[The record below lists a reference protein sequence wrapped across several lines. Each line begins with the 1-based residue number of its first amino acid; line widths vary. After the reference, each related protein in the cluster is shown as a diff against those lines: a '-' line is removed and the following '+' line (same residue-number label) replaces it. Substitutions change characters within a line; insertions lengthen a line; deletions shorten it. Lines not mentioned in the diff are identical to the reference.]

1 MSKTIKELADEF
13 GVSKT
18 AIRNKL
24 TEEFRSKWVQTSTAN
39 GVKTLVITED
49 GVNALK
55 SIFLVGN
62 HTANIGANQPQT
74 GLQSVEFYEE
84 EIRELRKLLD
94 QSQQLLL
101 NEQKKSQL
109 LLEAKAEPSEWEKDK
124 QELETEIERY
134 RNSYNDAVNSAS
146 QNYAYA
152 QSVEKQLLTV
162 GIVAVVL
169 FGAIL
174 VLSWIYFFR

>member
-55 SIFLVGN
+55 TIFLGGN
-62 HTANIGANQPQT
+62 HTANIDANQPQT
-74 GLQSVEFYEE
+74 GLQSIEFYEE

>member
-55 SIFLVGN
+55 SIFLGGN
-62 HTANIGANQPQT
+62 HTANIGTNQPQT
-74 GLQSVEFYEE
+74 SLQSVEFYEE

-109 LLEAKAEPSEWEKDK
+109 LLEAKAELSEWEKDK

-134 RNSYNDAVNSAS
+134 RNSYNDALNSAS

>member
-55 SIFLVGN
+55 SIFLGGN
-62 HTANIGANQPQT
+62 HTANIGTNQPQT

>member
-1 MSKTIKELADEF
+1 METI
-13 GVSKT
+13 
-18 AIRNKL
+18 
-24 TEEFRSKWVQTSTAN
+24 
-39 GVKTLVITED
+39 
-49 GVNALK
+49 
-55 SIFLVGN
+55 
-62 HTANIGANQPQT
+62 PQT
-74 GLQSVEFYEE
+74 GLQSIEFYEE

-109 LLEAKAEPSEWEKDK
+109 LLEAKAEPSEWERDK

>member
-55 SIFLVGN
+55 TIFLGGN

-74 GLQSVEFYEE
+74 GLQSIEST
-84 EIRELRKLLD
+84 K
-94 QSQQLLL
+94 
-101 NEQKKSQL
+101 KKSENL
-109 LLEAKAEPSEWEKDK
+109 GSC
-124 QELETEIERY
+124 
-134 RNSYNDAVNSAS
+134 
-146 QNYAYA
+146 
-152 QSVEKQLLTV
+152 
-162 GIVAVVL
+162 
-169 FGAIL
+169 
-174 VLSWIYFFR
+174 WINPNNCS

>member
-55 SIFLVGN
+55 SIFLGGN
-62 HTANIGANQPQT
+62 HTANWFAVHRVLRRRNQRT
-74 GLQSVEFYEE
+74 
-84 EIRELRKLLD
+84 
-94 QSQQLLL
+94 
-101 NEQKKSQL
+101 
-109 LLEAKAEPSEWEKDK
+109 
-124 QELETEIERY
+124 
-134 RNSYNDAVNSAS
+134 
-146 QNYAYA
+146 
-152 QSVEKQLLTV
+152 
-162 GIVAVVL
+162 
-169 FGAIL
+169 
-174 VLSWIYFFR
+174 

>member
-55 SIFLVGN
+55 SIFLGGN
-62 HTANIGANQPQT
+62 HTANIGTNQPQT
-74 GLQSVEFYEE
+74 GLQSIEFYEE

>member
-18 AIRNKL
+18 AIRKKL
-24 TEEFRSKWVQTSTAN
+24 TEEFRSKWVETSTAN
-39 GVKTLVITED
+39 GVQTLVITEE

-55 SIFLVGN
+55 SMLQGGN
-62 HTANIGANQPQT
+62 QTANLGANQPQT
-74 GLQSVEFYEE
+74 GLQSVKFYEE

-101 NEQKKSQL
+101 NEQKKNQL
-109 LLEAKAEPSEWEKDK
+109 LLETKAEPADWEKEKTALEK
-124 QELETEIERY
+124 QVSVYQTSLSEANR
-134 RNSYNDAVNSAS
+134 RANS
-146 QNYAYA
+146 NYAYA

-169 FGAIL
+169 FGAII